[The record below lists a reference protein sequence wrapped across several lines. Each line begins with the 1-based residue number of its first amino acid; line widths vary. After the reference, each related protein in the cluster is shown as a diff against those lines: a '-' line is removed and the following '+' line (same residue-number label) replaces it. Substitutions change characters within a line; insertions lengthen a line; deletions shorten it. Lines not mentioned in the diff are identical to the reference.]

1 MKRVFVIRCE
11 LSVRIFSGTAMSCEL
26 LDKRFTN
33 FAVIAELG
41 RSMLHPYKSG
51 GYAELPGTRSLKA
64 RGTILN
70 STGRRVRGSPSTWA

>member
-11 LSVRIFSGTAMSCEL
+11 LSVRIVSGTAMSCEL

-41 RSMLHPYKSG
+41 RSMLRPYKG
-51 GYAELPGTRSLKA
+51 GG
-64 RGTILN
+64 
-70 STGRRVRGSPSTWA
+70 